1 MNKVVFIVGAL
12 FVIAVAGCDQPQ
24 SQATNEQVQAEQT
37 PGGHSE
43 TKTLKAA
50 GLVGYDG
57 KRLQKSV
64 DKVLDAA
71 DQRNKQ
77 LEDGLNKADDQ

>member
-1 MNKVVFIVGAL
+1 MQV
-12 FVIAVAGCDQPQ
+12 DQP
-24 SQATNEQVQAEQT
+24 A
-37 PGGHSE
+37 GGRSE
-43 TKTLKAA
+43 TKTLQAA

-57 KRLQKSV
+57 KQLQKSV